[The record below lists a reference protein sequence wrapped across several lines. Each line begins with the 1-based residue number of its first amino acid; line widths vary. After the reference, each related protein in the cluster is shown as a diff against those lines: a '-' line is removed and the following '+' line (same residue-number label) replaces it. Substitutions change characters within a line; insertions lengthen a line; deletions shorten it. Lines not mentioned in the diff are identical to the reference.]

1 MKRRLMQQQLWNL
14 PTMKALRLALAAL
27 VVTFMQAVAAH
38 AVDIKEI
45 TSPGGIKAWIV
56 SDSTIPIIA
65 MNFSFR
71 GGTANDPADKVGRA
85 YFLSGMLDEG
95 AGDLPSEAFQERMSE
110 LAVRMSFDAERE
122 YFEGSFQTLSENRD
136 AAFELL
142 RKAVAEPRFDTVPMN
157 KVRGQILVGIKSDS
171 ENPSRIASEALLKT
185 MLASHPYANDRKGT
199 VDTVN
204 AMTPDDLRDAWKA
217 TFARDRLLVGIVGDI
232 SEEEAG
238 KMLDKVFG
246 GLPESA
252 GPVSVPDVQWPERG
266 SITIVERDIPQSV
279 MTFAMPGILRS
290 DPDFIAA
297 YVMNFVLGDGGFG
310 SRLMEE
316 IREKRGLTYGIYTG
330 LVTWDNGG
338 LVIGSVSTQN
348 SRAGETLDVLRAE
361 LTKMAT
367 DGPTQGELD
376 EAKTY
381 ITGSYPLRYD
391 SSGKIAQQLL
401 AIQQENLGI
410 DYVNKRND
418 LVNAVTLEDAK
429 RVAKRLIQPDA
440 LTISIVGRPEGIPLK
455 TGETPG

>member
-1 MKRRLMQQQLWNL
+1 MQQQLWNL

-252 GPVSVPDVQWPERG
+252 GPVSVPDVQWPEKG

>member
-1 MKRRLMQQQLWNL
+1 
-14 PTMKALRLALAAL
+14 MKALRLALAAL

-252 GPVSVPDVQWPERG
+252 GPVSVPDVQWPEKG

-410 DYVNKRND
+410 DYVNKRNE

>member
-1 MKRRLMQQQLWNL
+1 
-14 PTMKALRLALAAL
+14 MKALRLALAAL

-45 TSPGGIKAWIV
+45 TSPGGIKAWLV

-157 KVRGQILVGIKSDS
+157 KVRGQLLVGIKSDS

-252 GPVSVPDVQWPERG
+252 GPVSVPDVQWPEKG

-330 LVTWDNGG
+330 LITWDNGG

-410 DYVNKRND
+410 DYINKRND

>member
-1 MKRRLMQQQLWNL
+1 
-14 PTMKALRLALAAL
+14 MKALRLALAAL

-157 KVRGQILVGIKSDS
+157 KVRGQLLVGIKSDS

-252 GPVSVPDVQWPERG
+252 GPVSVPDVQWPEKG

-367 DGPTQGELD
+367 NGPTQGELD

>member
-1 MKRRLMQQQLWNL
+1 
-14 PTMKALRLALAAL
+14 MKALRLALAAL

-252 GPVSVPDVQWPERG
+252 GPVSVPDVQWPEKG

-455 TGETPG
+455 AGETPG

>member
-1 MKRRLMQQQLWNL
+1 MQQQLWNL

-252 GPVSVPDVQWPERG
+252 GPVSMPDVQWPERG

>member
-1 MKRRLMQQQLWNL
+1 
-14 PTMKALRLALAAL
+14 MKALRLALAAL

-204 AMTPDDLRDAWKA
+204 AMSPDDLRDAWKA

-252 GPVSVPDVQWPERG
+252 GPVSVPDVQWPEKG

-410 DYVNKRND
+410 DYVNKRNE

>member
-1 MKRRLMQQQLWNL
+1 MQQQLWNL

-157 KVRGQILVGIKSDS
+157 KVRGQLLVGIKSDS

-252 GPVSVPDVQWPERG
+252 GPVSVPDVQWPEKG

>member
-1 MKRRLMQQQLWNL
+1 MQQQLWNL

-391 SSGKIAQQLL
+391 SSG
-401 AIQQENLGI
+401 
-410 DYVNKRND
+410 
-418 LVNAVTLEDAK
+418 
-429 RVAKRLIQPDA
+429 
-440 LTISIVGRPEGIPLK
+440 
-455 TGETPG
+455 

>member
-1 MKRRLMQQQLWNL
+1 
-14 PTMKALRLALAAL
+14 MKALRLALAAL

-199 VDTVN
+199 VETIN

-217 TFARDRLLVGIVGDI
+217 TFARDRLLVGMVGDI

-252 GPVSVPDVQWPERG
+252 GPVSVPDVQWPEKG

>member
-1 MKRRLMQQQLWNL
+1 
-14 PTMKALRLALAAL
+14 MKALRLALAAL

-252 GPVSVPDVQWPERG
+252 GPVSVPDVQWPEKG

>member
-1 MKRRLMQQQLWNL
+1 
-14 PTMKALRLALAAL
+14 MKALRLALAAL

>member
-252 GPVSVPDVQWPERG
+252 GPVSVPDVQWPEKG

>member
-1 MKRRLMQQQLWNL
+1 
-14 PTMKALRLALAAL
+14 MKALRLALAAL

-45 TSPGGIKAWIV
+45 TSPSGIKAWIV

-252 GPVSVPDVQWPERG
+252 GPVSVPDVQWPEKG

>member
-1 MKRRLMQQQLWNL
+1 
-14 PTMKALRLALAAL
+14 MKALRLALAAL

-45 TSPGGIKAWIV
+45 TSPGGIKAWLV

-136 AAFELL
+136 AAFGLL

-171 ENPSRIASEALLKT
+171 ENPSRIASTALLKT

-199 VDTVN
+199 GETIN

-238 KMLDKVFG
+238 KMLDNVFG

-252 GPVSVPDVQWPERG
+252 GPFSVPDVQWPEKG

-410 DYVNKRND
+410 DYINKRND

>member
-1 MKRRLMQQQLWNL
+1 
-14 PTMKALRLALAAL
+14 MKALRLALAAL

-199 VDTVN
+199 VETIN

-217 TFARDRLLVGIVGDI
+217 TFARDRLLVGMVGDI

-252 GPVSVPDVQWPERG
+252 GPVSVPDVQWPEKG

-279 MTFAMPGILRS
+279 MMFAMPGILRS